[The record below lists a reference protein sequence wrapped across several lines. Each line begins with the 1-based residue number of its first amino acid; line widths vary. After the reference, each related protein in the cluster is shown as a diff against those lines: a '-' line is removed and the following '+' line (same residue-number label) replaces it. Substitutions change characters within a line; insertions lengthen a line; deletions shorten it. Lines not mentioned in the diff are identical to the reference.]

1 MLKSFLIKIFF
12 KKILFSNQNLVN
24 LAPDV
29 VAVRRLVNLPPDV
42 AADEQIK
49 RCRSTTLKYYSVN
62 YCIQKSLD
70 LHVYFRGGN
79 SMREIVTALNARILN
94 FERCYQQEDET
105 QEVWHGRR
113 RKKRGVSWQ

>member
-1 MLKSFLIKIFF
+1 M
-12 KKILFSNQNLVN
+12 N
-24 LAPDV
+24 LAPDA

-49 RCRSTTLKYYSVN
+49 RCRSTTLEYSVN
-62 YCIQKSLD
+62 HCIQKSLD

-79 SMREIVTALNARILN
+79 SVREIASALNARILN
-94 FERCYQQEDET
+94 FARFYQQEDET